1 MRALCRLVS
10 MCGLVLLSA
19 CGGGGDSGDS
29 GPPPP
34 TVDFDVQAAWGEFLT
49 ASRSWGVT
57 GVANNLLRYDIDI
70 AIAPGAASVVPI
82 SGATAARSDTTL
94 QVHENG
100 TLIGNALS
108 ETFYDAGTLQLLGV
122 RLTPSG
128 SASACSVATSAATPP
143 AAAKIGASGTLA
155 TLDERSGCLTTSASV
170 GTSSVGW
177 SLEFEAGISYF
188 CVNSTERDLTG
199 AVLATESD
207 CIEANPDGSL
217 GARARLTI
225 TQPGTG
231 FALTARG

>member
-1 MRALCRLVS
+1 MRAVRRLVS

-34 TVDFDVQAAWGEFLT
+34 TADFDVQAAWGQFLT
-49 ASRSWGVT
+49 ASRSWVVT
-57 GVANNLLRYDIDI
+57 GTANNLLRYDIGI
-70 AIAPGAASVVPI
+70 GLAPGATSVVPI
-82 SGATAARSDTTL
+82 SGATAARSDATL
-94 QVHENG
+94 QVRENG

-108 ETFYDAGTLQLLGV
+108 ETFYDAGTLDLLGV

-128 SASACSVATSAATPP
+128 GASACSLATSATSPP
-143 AAAKIGASGTLA
+143 AAAKIGTSGALA
-155 TLDERSGCLTTSASV
+155 TLDERSGCLASSASV

-188 CVNSTERDLTG
+188 CVNSTERDLAG
-199 AVLATESD
+199 AVLATEAD
-207 CIEANPDGSL
+207 CIEVTPDGAL
-217 GARARLTI
+217 GARARVTI